1 MLGGI
6 LTMGLFEEERVNGNE
21 PENDKILLIDAD
33 TIVYAICSVLEEE
46 DLHPNWP
53 AEQYEEERYTVNLE
67 HAEQLILEKLAF
79 MKNRTGCKEVAFWL
93 SGPNNFRYEIF
104 PNYKTNRKKMRHP
117 AGRQELTKLLCDK
130 YANCF
135 LTDGWEADDEV
146 VYRKHNFP
154 DKYLLAAIDK
164 DVIGATPGR
173 HYNYNKDIFI
183 VTSRESAVFW
193 PYLQCITGDTS
204 DGLKG
209 VPGIGPKKALGFIN
223 EEMNEE
229 ELWKGVVEAYTSKGL
244 SEKDALVTMYMVNM
258 HQLHENKIV
267 LWRS

>member
-1 MLGGI
+1 MA
-6 LTMGLFEEERVNGNE
+6 LFNEEQIGGNE
-21 PENDKILLIDAD
+21 PKNDKILLVDAD
-33 TIVYAICSVLEEE
+33 TIVYATCSTLEVEVDDGE
-46 DLHPNWP
+46 YEIDLEL
-53 AEQYEEERYTVNLE
+53 AERVF
-67 HAEQLILEKLAF
+67 IEKISF
-79 MKNRTGCKEVAFWL
+79 MKNRVGCGELEVFF
-93 SGPNNFRYEIF
+93 SGPNNFRYSIF
-104 PNYKTNRKKMRHP
+104 PTYKQNRKKMRHP
-117 AGRQELTKLLCDK
+117 EGRKELTALLTEK
-130 YANCF
+130 YENCYT
-135 LTDGWEADDEV
+135 TDGWEADDEV

-154 DKYLLAAIDK
+154 DKYLLSAIDK

-267 LWRS
+267 LWQS